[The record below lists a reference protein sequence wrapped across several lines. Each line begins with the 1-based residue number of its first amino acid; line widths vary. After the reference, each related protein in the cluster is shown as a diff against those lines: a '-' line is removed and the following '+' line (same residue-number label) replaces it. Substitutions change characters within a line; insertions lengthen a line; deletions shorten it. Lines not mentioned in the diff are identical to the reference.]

1 MSVQDRL
8 NKKCEESCGESG
20 KACSILK
27 LLEALEDGRITV
39 QEPNKMKE
47 EEMQI
52 VGLDLGSVSWKLIQF
67 RSEIRIRDAFYYS
80 RFMSTFL
87 GWWEIMLFDR
97 AKNCPRIYSYICRST
112 FLLASLERELFIGEL
127 HLFRLLST

>member
-8 NKKCEESCGESG
+8 NKKCEENCGESG

-52 VGLDLGSVSWKLIQF
+52 VGLDLGSVFWKLIQF
-67 RSEIRIRDAFYYS
+67 
-80 RFMSTFL
+80 
-87 GWWEIMLFDR
+87 G
-97 AKNCPRIYSYICRST
+97 
-112 FLLASLERELFIGEL
+112 
-127 HLFRLLST
+127 